1 MEERERDEGEESTI
15 MYHRNEAI
23 ILERDCD
30 AVLIPSGEPITLKAG
45 DPVYIT
51 QTLGNNYTVYIH
63 GNLARIA
70 GQDLDALGLEPIVE
84 TVRAAASAD
93 GSVDESLIWDQLR
106 TCYDPEIPINI
117 VDLGLIYDCSI
128 SSLAEGGNRVEIKLT
143 LTAPGCG
150 MGQFLVEDVKSKI
163 EQVPNV
169 TEVEVE
175 LVFDPPWNYD
185 MMSEAA
191 RLQTGMY

>member
-1 MEERERDEGEESTI
+1 VEKEFKA
-15 MYHRNEAI
+15 MYRNEAI
-23 ILERDCD
+23 TLERDCE

-45 DPVYIT
+45 SLVYIT
-51 QTLGNNYTVYIH
+51 QTLGGNYTVYVN

-70 GQDLDALGLEPIVE
+70 GKDGDALGLEPSPHPSSYQE
-84 TVRAAASAD
+84 EGKGGGTD
-93 GSVDESLIWDQLR
+93 GKVDESLIWDELR

-117 VDLGLIYDCSI
+117 VDLGLIYDCSVI
-128 SSLAEGGNRVEIKLT
+128 PLPEGGNRVEIRLT

-150 MGQFLVEDVKSKI
+150 MGQFLVEDIRSKI

-169 TEVEVE
+169 TEVEIE
-175 LVFDPPWNYD
+175 LVFDPPWD
-185 MMSEAA
+185 HSMMSEAA

>member
-1 MEERERDEGEESTI
+1 VGEEANI

-70 GQDLDALGLEPIVE
+70 GHDLDALGLEPIVE
-84 TVRAAASAD
+84 TFKAADSAD
-93 GSVDESLIWDQLR
+93 GSVDEPLIWDQLR

-117 VDLGLIYDCSI
+117 VDLGLIYDCFI